1 MSIKSNL
8 FPHNMAST
16 TKPTSLPPCKRYI
29 LGHDDAGKSIIL
41 PSPEQVYHG
50 REGTGGLSRSF
61 AVSSVPAVL
70 AGDADVK
77 AYMEPDPKQSVTSHL
92 ATDIVVA
99 NQKGAA
105 ILVIDL
111 APGGESQMHQTV
123 SIDFSICVQGLINM
137 ELDGGEMIHLKPGVS
152 VEICF
157 SRSVTD
163 VLQDHVIQRGTMH
176 KWYNASKTEPARFL
190 GVTMPCEPFEI
201 AGKMLEEVHVKG
213 TGALKSDGSRL

>member
-1 MSIKSNL
+1 
-8 FPHNMAST
+8 MAT
-16 TKPTSLPPCKRYI
+16 NIKPTSLPPCKRYI

-41 PSPEQVYHG
+41 PSPAQIYHG
-50 REGTGGLSRSF
+50 REGTGGLARSF

-70 AGDADVK
+70 AGNADVK
-77 AYMEPDPKQSVTSHL
+77 AYMEPDPQQSVTSHL

-137 ELDGGEMIHLKPGVS
+137 ELDGGEMIRLRPGVS
-152 VEICF
+152 
-157 SRSVTD
+157 
-163 VLQDHVIQRGTMH
+163 
-176 KWYNASKTEPARFL
+176 
-190 GVTMPCEPFEI
+190 GVMFCE
-201 AGKMLEEVHVKG
+201 GCG
-213 TGALKSDGSRL
+213 